1 MSIHVHLHQFE
12 GPLAL
17 LLYLIRKEEMD
28 IMDINVHEITKQY
41 LEYIKRMKEL
51 DLEVAGDF
59 VAMAATLIHIKSR
72 MLLPVYDDEGEEIE
86 QEDPRKELVQKLLE
100 YQMFQE
106 AGKKLY
112 DRPLMRR
119 DMWAR
124 GVREIHV
131 SDDEGEIIVEEG
143 GLFALI
149 SHYRRAVKKMK
160 KAVHN
165 VAENTQSI
173 ASRIMEIKSLF
184 RLGEKRAL
192 NTLITAREPGPKR
205 YQLLI
210 TFLSILELSKMG
222 FLSLFQG
229 ENFEDIHITPL
240 KDMKDS
246 DISAVEEYDNL
257 HAAELAD
264 ELIEQAEHE
273 QEMEMEEETVAQV
286 SEPSEEEEGQSIATD
301 EDILAAEAELE
312 DYVEQDTETVS
323 SQEFEEE
330 FNSFDG
336 DDTEDGREPEPE
348 SFV

>member
-72 MLLPVYDDEGEEIE
+72 MLLPNYDEDGEEIE

-106 AGKKLY
+106 AAKKLY

-119 DMWAR
+119 DFWAR
-124 GVREIHV
+124 GEKEIHLP
-131 SDDEGEIIVEEG
+131 DEDEGEIIVEEG

-149 SHYRRAVKKMK
+149 ASYKRVLNKVQKN
-160 KAVHN
+160 VHE
-165 VAENTQSI
+165 VGENTQSI
-173 ASRIMEIKSLF
+173 ASRIMEIKSSLVAGVK
-184 RLGEKRAL
+184 LGLSK
-192 NTLITAREPGPKR
+192 LITAKEAPQQR

-210 TFLSILELSKMG
+210 TFLSVLELAKMG
-222 FLSLFQG
+222 FLSVFQS
-229 ENFEDIHITPL
+229 ENFEDIHITA
-240 KDMKDS
+240 KKTIDD
-246 DISAVEEYDNL
+246 DAISNVEEYDNIQSEDL
-257 HAAELAD
+257 AAE
-264 ELIEQAEHE
+264 IFEQAEIE
-273 QEMEMEEETVAQV
+273 SELDFPEGETEAMDLGMA
-286 SEPSEEEEGQSIATD
+286 SD
-301 EDILAAEAELE
+301 EDIEEAEAEIDRNDIE
-312 DYVEQDTETVS
+312 DRNDDSES
-323 SQEFEEE
+323 S
-330 FNSFDG
+330 G
-336 DDTEDGREPEPE
+336 PGREPEIMA
-348 SFV
+348 